1 MYRVLILLLVILP
14 LKLFATDIEIIAD
27 VNGEPIS
34 NLDIEKRIKLITS
47 LFGNQNINPR
57 EVKSQILKQ
66 LVDEIIITNESQ
78 RLNIKLSDEEI
89 NNSIVSFFIQNFELK
104 AEEVSQYIKKHD
116 IDLKGLTNQV
126 RYQLLWNKIIEARI
140 VPFIN
145 GVSDEEVNNSRKQI
159 EKSDYIIRFEKIIV
173 DPKYT
178 KDIVTELHDE
188 SHEPVRAMVIDHATV
203 SLNQIKGKLKDI
215 LREAKIDEITDY
227 NEGPYSFIRVTD
239 RIKLDHGILNS
250 TLSLK
255 QIVVKDSESVLE
267 NLKKQKVNCSNFNK
281 LANDLKLPKIKELKI
296 KMRDLN
302 PELQILLNK
311 TNINEIVEIKESNAT
326 RLIMLCNITS
336 DHIDIEA
343 IKQGIYQ
350 QKIMKQSSMLFDE
363 IRKNAI
369 VNYHKNF
376 K

>member
-1 MYRVLILLLVILP
+1 MHRILILLLVILP

-34 NLDIEKRIKLITS
+34 NLDVEKRIKLITS

-57 EVKSQILKQ
+57 EVRSQILQQ
-66 LVDEIIITNESQ
+66 LVDEIIITNESH

-89 NNSIVSFFIQNFELK
+89 NNSVVSFFTQNFELK
-104 AEEVSQYIKKHD
+104 AEEVSQYTKKHD
-116 IDLKGLTNQV
+116 IDLKGLTKQIK
-126 RYQLLWNKIIEARI
+126 YQLLWNKIIEARI
-140 VPFIN
+140 VPFIH
-145 GVSDEEVNNSRKQI
+145 GVSDEEVDNARRQ
-159 EKSDYIIRFEKIIV
+159 EV
-173 DPKYT
+173 
-178 KDIVTELHDE
+178 
-188 SHEPVRAMVIDHATV
+188 
-203 SLNQIKGKLKDI
+203 
-215 LREAKIDEITDY
+215 
-227 NEGPYSFIRVTD
+227 
-239 RIKLDHGILNS
+239 LNS

-255 QIVVKDSESVLE
+255 QIIVKDSDGALE
-267 NLKKQKVNCSNFNK
+267 NLKKQKANCSNFNK
-281 LANDLKLPKIKELKI
+281 LTNDLKLPSIKEFKI

-302 PELQILLNK
+302 PELQVLFNK
-311 TNINEIVEIKESNAT
+311 TNINEIVEIKEGSTA
-326 RLIMLCNITS
+326 RLIMLCNIES
-336 DHIDIEA
+336 DKIDIEA